1 MGSVALKKKSLF
13 VPYFKKF
20 LVSFGAFEDSDRTW
34 TFIHPWKCRVAI
46 VSSHTR
52 VLANLSAP
60 LPNPPSPSD
69 WPLHALILSPSCL
82 PATARLQTPFPP
94 PLPPTPIL
102 PPCPLQSCDPAAP
115 EQFGRLLYLLSKLWL
130 TPVTRPLPGIVPIT
144 SSPPLRINFACLA
157 LLLLCRPFGLAA
169 L

>member
-1 MGSVALKKKSLF
+1 MVLLEIQIGLGLLSTPESAVWRSY
-13 VPYFKKF
+13 PH
-20 LVSFGAFEDSDRTW
+20 
-34 TFIHPWKCRVAI
+34 I
-46 VSSHTR
+46 
-52 VLANLSAP
+52 LANLSAP

-130 TPVTRPLPGIVPIT
+130 TPVTRPLPEIVPIT
-144 SSPPLRINFACLA
+144 STPPLGINFACLA

-169 L
+169 LKIKPKLVDTGHAKA

>member
-1 MGSVALKKKSLF
+1 M
-13 VPYFKKF
+13 F
-20 LVSFGAFEDSDRTW
+20 LILRSFRFLLVLLEIQIGLGLLSTPESAVWRSYPH
-34 TFIHPWKCRVAI
+34 I
-46 VSSHTR
+46 
-52 VLANLSAP
+52 LANLSAP

-130 TPVTRPLPGIVPIT
+130 TPVTRPLPEIVPIT
-144 SSPPLRINFACLA
+144 STPPLGINFACLA